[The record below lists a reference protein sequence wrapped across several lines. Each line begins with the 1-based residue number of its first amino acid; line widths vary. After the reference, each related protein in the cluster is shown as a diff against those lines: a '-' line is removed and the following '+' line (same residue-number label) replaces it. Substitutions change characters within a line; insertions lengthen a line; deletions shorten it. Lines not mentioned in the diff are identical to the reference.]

1 MNVKELLNSLHDEG
15 YSDRE
20 LGDMLGMS
28 REYVN
33 KVRNGLK
40 PVTQSLATKIAGI
53 ASESPSLLSKQTPDT
68 SLENTPEN
76 SQGSGLG
83 WLFGL
88 VCVVGMVL
96 YFIYTGQRNS

>member
-1 MNVKELLNSLHDEG
+1 MQVREVLNSLHDEG

-20 LGDMLGMS
+20 LGTMLDVS

-40 PVTQSLATKIAGI
+40 PATQSLATKIADI
-53 ASESPSLLSKQTPDT
+53 ASESPSLLKHTPAT
-68 SLENTPEN
+68 SLEDTPEN

-88 VCVVGMVL
+88 VCVLGMIL
-96 YFIYTGQRNS
+96 YFIYTSQRDS